1 MNATAKAFA
10 ISAVACGMHIGVPA
24 APAPENTPDC
34 YVEWVQAKGDLYID
48 TGIIG
53 RVGTK
58 SEIYFGNI
66 KSTWADVMLGSF
78 IVDNGDE
85 KRIHLCG
92 FFYEEVYLQY
102 GSKYKEG
109 AAKYGSVP
117 VGGDYLTETEFAADG
132 TLTGRTVNANGT
144 SETAT
149 VNWAEELGLIDT
161 RTTMYLFAD
170 HRCEP
175 ASGIDKAEGFHKGR
189 LYYAKIWQTE
199 RFGCHVLQAR
209 ARL

>member
-149 VNWAEELGLIDT
+149 VLW
-161 RTTMYLFAD
+161 
-170 HRCEP
+170 
-175 ASGIDKAEGFHKGR
+175 
-189 LYYAKIWQTE
+189 
-199 RFGCHVLQAR
+199 RFQAR
-209 ARL
+209 RSPALKARRCALLLRTADTLALEKENTLTISPT